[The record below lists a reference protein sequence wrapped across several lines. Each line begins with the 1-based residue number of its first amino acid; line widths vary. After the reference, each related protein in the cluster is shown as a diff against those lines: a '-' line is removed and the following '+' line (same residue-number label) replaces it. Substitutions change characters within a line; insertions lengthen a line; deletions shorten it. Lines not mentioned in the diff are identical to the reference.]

1 MERSEW
7 LALQNGSDIRG
18 PAMGEGAV
26 LTPCAA
32 AGIGEAFG
40 RLLVQKT
47 GGAQPSVAVG
57 HDPRESGPALAQAVA
72 DGLALAGCRPFL
84 TGLSTTPSMYLA
96 CAAPEFRAQAAVMVT
111 ASHLPPDKNGF
122 KFFTPEGGCGR
133 QTVRAVLELA
143 QERRPQGGR
152 YECRPVV
159 PDYARMLCAL
169 VRKQTGLR
177 RPLSGLKI
185 LVDAGNGAGGFYA
198 QDVLCELGADV
209 SGSLFLE
216 PAGCC
221 AGHGQNPEKEENLA
235 VLSRAVR
242 EQNAQLGIAFDP
254 DADRAALIDAQGRCL
269 SRNRLIA
276 LAAAVLAP
284 QYPGGI
290 VVTDSV
296 TSSGLTQF
304 LGKQGLVHHRFK
316 RGYQNVIDEARRLSD
331 AGFCVPLA
339 IETSGH
345 AALLENRFLDDG
357 MYLATRLV
365 AAMVQCR
372 RRGEELAGLIEG
384 LREPAQSAEYR
395 IPLKKGADLP
405 QEELLARLSGFVE
418 RHPALSPAPE
428 NHEGLRVN
436 VAPQAGDGWFL
447 LRQSLHDPV
456 LVLNLESEHPDGVA
470 CMEKLLRPFFE
481 EIAPFLEAQ
490 PPF

>member
-1 MERSEW
+1 M
-7 LALQNGSDIRG
+7 
-18 PAMGEGAV
+18 
-26 LTPCAA
+26 
-32 AGIGEAFG
+32 
-40 RLLVQKT
+40 
-47 GGAQPSVAVG
+47 
-57 HDPRESGPALAQAVA
+57 
-72 DGLALAGCRPFL
+72 
-84 TGLSTTPSMYLA
+84 
-96 CAAPEFRAQAAVMVT
+96 
-111 ASHLPPDKNGF
+111 
-122 KFFTPEGGCGR
+122 
-133 QTVRAVLELA
+133 
-143 QERRPQGGR
+143 
-152 YECRPVV
+152 
-159 PDYARMLCAL
+159 
-169 VRKQTGLR
+169 
-177 RPLSGLKI
+177 
-185 LVDAGNGAGGFYA
+185 
-198 QDVLCELGADV
+198 
-209 SGSLFLE
+209 
-216 PAGCC
+216 
-221 AGHGQNPEKEENLA
+221 
-235 VLSRAVR
+235 
-242 EQNAQLGIAFDP
+242 
-254 DADRAALIDAQGRCL
+254 QGRCL

-316 RGYQNVIDEARRLSD
+316 RGYQNVIDEARRLSE

>member
-1 MERSEW
+1 
-7 LALQNGSDIRG
+7 
-18 PAMGEGAV
+18 
-26 LTPCAA
+26 
-32 AGIGEAFG
+32 
-40 RLLVQKT
+40 
-47 GGAQPSVAVG
+47 
-57 HDPRESGPALAQAVA
+57 
-72 DGLALAGCRPFL
+72 
-84 TGLSTTPSMYLA
+84 MYLA

-235 VLSRAVR
+235 ALSRAVC

-384 LREPAQSAEYR
+384 AARARPKRGIPHSLEKRGRPPAGGAACPAER
-395 IPLKKGADLP
+395 LCGAASRP
-405 QEELLARLSGFVE
+405 
-418 RHPALSPAPE
+418 
-428 NHEGLRVN
+428 
-436 VAPQAGDGWFL
+436 
-447 LRQSLHDPV
+447 
-456 LVLNLESEHPDGVA
+456 VA
-470 CMEKLLRPFFE
+470 CARKPRGPARQRGAPGRGRLVFAASVAARPR
-481 EIAPFLEAQ
+481 AGAQ
-490 PPF
+490 PGIRAPRRRGLHGKAAAPLL